1 MFFVFLSHSPS
12 FRIVDHGVEA
22 EKQRKGKQSFVYPP
36 CLESLRDDET
46 GNEKYPQGDR
56 RERLVFWD
64 FCDRNLWLHEGM
76 GREGERRAGTRD
88 GGDVT
93 YGCISFFRCI
103 RIALLNRLFKCAQG
117 QTSGTTSRQIDE
129 P

>member
-1 MFFVFLSHSPS
+1 MFLSHSP
-12 FRIVDHGVEA
+12 FYIVDHGVEA

-76 GREGERRAGTRD
+76 GREGEREGPELAM
-88 GGDVT
+88 VEM
-93 YGCISFFRCI
+93 
-103 RIALLNRLFKCAQG
+103 LLTGVSLSSVAFASHC
-117 QTSGTTSRQIDE
+117 
-129 P
+129 